1 MIKSILFLWEFLK
14 GLWITA
20 KHFWINIFFN
30 FLKLIGFKIKD
41 KGSVTIQYPEERKEI
56 ARRHRSLHRILTR
69 EDGSPR
75 CVACMLCMTVC
86 PSECI
91 YVEAEED
98 PNIEIQK
105 RPSKFII
112 DISRCCFC
120 GFCVEACPEDA
131 LRMDTNIVE
140 LAEYKR
146 EELIY
151 ELDEL
156 VKISNNKTQMP
167 NLK

>member
-1 MIKSILFLWEFLK
+1 MIKSLFFLWEFLK
-14 GLWITA
+14 GIYITA
-20 KHFWINIFFN
+20 RHFWINIFFN
-30 FLKLIGFKIKD
+30 FFKLIGFKIRE
-41 KGSVTIQYPEERKEI
+41 KGSVTIQYPEEKKEL
-56 ARRHRSLHRILTR
+56 AYRHRSLHRILSR

-75 CVACMLCMTVC
+75 CVACLLCMTVC

-98 PNIEIQK
+98 PNPEIQK
-105 RPSKFII
+105 RPALFII

-146 EELIY
+146 EKLIY
-151 ELDEL
+151 ELDKL
-156 VKISNNKTQMP
+156 VKISNGKIQMS
-167 NLK
+167 NLN